1 MPSTKPQAIRCSG
14 PRRAPLWMSGDEH
27 ETTGDNMTDTPF
39 AGLTLRDAQQILAAQ
54 PFSVFLGARIA
65 AFADGRATLEIDVR
79 DELLQQNG
87 YLHGGV
93 LAYAADNALT
103 FAGGSA
109 LGPTVL
115 TRGFTIDYLM
125 PARGRTLQARAE
137 VIQASRRQATCRC
150 DLYMLDAASTVAYCA
165 AAQGRVTAIRPAPP
179 P

>member
-1 MPSTKPQAIRCSG
+1 
-14 PRRAPLWMSGDEH
+14 
-27 ETTGDNMTDTPF
+27 MTDAPS
-39 AGLTLRDAQQILAAQ
+39 AGLTLRDAQQVLAAQ

-65 AFADGRATLEIDVR
+65 AFADGRMTLEVDLR

-109 LGPTVL
+109 LGPAVL
-115 TRGFTIDYLM
+115 TGGFTIDYLM

-150 DLYMLDAASTVAYCA
+150 DLYMLDDAGMATYCA
-165 AAQGRVTAIRPAPP
+165 AAQGRVTAIRQAAPP
-179 P
+179 